1 VFTRK
6 SSFVEGWSLFKARFP
21 NLIDYCG
28 IIATLFPGTSTVEFD
43 ISMLHWEKDEF
54 YKALSD
60 FGLEGIL

>member
-1 VFTRK
+1 MFTRK
-6 SSFVEGWSLFKARFP
+6 SSFVEGWSLFKAHFP

-28 IIATLFPGTSTVEFD
+28 TIATLFIGTSTVEFD

-60 FGLEGIL
+60 FDLEGIL